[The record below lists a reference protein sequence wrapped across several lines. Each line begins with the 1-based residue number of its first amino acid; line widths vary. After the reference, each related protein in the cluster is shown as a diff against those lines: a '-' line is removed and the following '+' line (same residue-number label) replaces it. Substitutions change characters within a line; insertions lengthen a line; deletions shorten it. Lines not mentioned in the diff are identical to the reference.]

1 MEAFLIMAKL
11 TFRDFNSLVEQKII
25 HVDFD
30 AMSDKFKI
38 TYDQMDQLENDFVM
52 VVVEEDGAFEVE
64 LTPLSTNGI
73 DEAITGKMLK
83 GNTIREF
90 EEILKKAT
98 ADKKSQISAV
108 V

>member
-11 TFRDFNSLVEQKII
+11 TFGDFNFLVKQKII
-25 HVDFD
+25 HVDFET
-30 AMSDKFKI
+30 MSDKFKV
-38 TYDQMDQLENDFVM
+38 TYDQMGHQEGEFVM
-52 VVVEEDGAFEVE
+52 VVIEENGAFEVE

-73 DEAITGKMLK
+73 DDAITGKMLE

-90 EEILKKAT
+90 EAILKKGIT
-98 ADKKSQISAV
+98 DKQSQISAV